1 MYLNYPNMIS
11 LFRLLVAP
19 VFFYLLVW
27 GGANNIEL
35 VCFLYFLA
43 SISDFF
49 DGWIARKYKKV
60 SNVGKFFDP
69 LADKVLTTFAF
80 IGFVL
85 LGIIELWMVLIII
98 FRDFGTTFL
107 RVYSD
112 RKNILMVTSL
122 TAKWKTSLQMIFIA
136 VILFLILLRESS
148 WFIIRNFISDKNL
161 LNEIIFSSF
170 TYYLMLAITLMSLW
184 TLVEYLKAFKQ
195 QTSKK
200 Y

>member
-49 DGWIARKYKKV
+49 DVWIARKYKKV